1 MGCSHS
7 YLTLADRLDR
17 DGKNEI
23 MPSMSKSVTVCAAYS
38 DTFLQKILLTAL

>member
-1 MGCSHS
+1 MGLSYS

-23 MPSMSKSVTVCAAYS
+23 MPSMSKSVTVCTAFS
-38 DTFLQKILLTAL
+38 DTFLQKILLTTL